1 MSGTLREKLLSSTKD
16 VQVCSEETRA
26 FELPLDD
33 TPQLSSDIMEQ
44 VLSWMYTQRCVVAD
58 ISQLVH
64 LFAAA
69 KVLHVP
75 TLQDACLEA
84 AQNLLA
90 EARDLSAATTVC
102 DEAKRLGN
110 VREMWDCG
118 YENLSSILRQQRQSS
133 TPSPRS
139 RNPPPVTS
147 AAGCDLPSTVGG
159 GGACDSR
166 VHGSVQHMDSA
177 SAYKVDAK
185 HTMLTEGAHHLADKP
200 EAKEDS
206 HSGVKA
212 PVLPASMAP
221 STAAGA
227 VGDRWPQSFTACSRV
242 HALAEKWC
250 LPVGAAMPAHESEWE
265 SLVRRARMAGTTN
278 NFRGAPQPILP
289 SC

>member
-16 VQVCSEETRA
+16 VQVNSEETRA
-26 FELPLDD
+26 IKLPLDD
-33 TPQLSSDIMEQ
+33 TPQLAAIPSNIMEQ

-69 KVLHVP
+69 KVLQVP

-102 DEAKRLGN
+102 DEAKRLGS

-118 YENLSSILRQQRQSS
+118 YENLSSLLRQQRQSS
-133 TPSPRS
+133 TSSPRS
-139 RNPPPVTS
+139 QTPLHVTS
-147 AAGCDLPSTVGG
+147 TAGCHFPSTVGG
-159 GGACDSR
+159 VGAFDSR
-166 VHGSVQHMDSA
+166 VHGSVLHVDGA
-177 SAYKVDAK
+177 SACKVDAK
-185 HTMLTEGAHHLADKP
+185 HSLLAEGAHRLSDKP
-200 EAKEDS
+200 EAKAKEDS
-206 HSGVKA
+206 CRA
-212 PVLPASMAP
+212 PGLLASMAP

-227 VGDRWPQSFTACSRV
+227 AGDPWPQSFTACSRV

-265 SLVRRARMAGTTN
+265 SLVRRARMAGATRN
-278 NFRGAPQPILP
+278 SQVVAP
-289 SC
+289 